1 MDIDSYLNKKLDKIC
16 EGVWLGSQSDAS
28 DLKLLKENQITHV
41 LVCGKEQKFYFEK

>member
-1 MDIDSYLNKKLDKIC
+1 MDIDIYLNKKLYNIC
-16 EGVWLGSQSDAS
+16 EGVWLCSQSDAC